1 MNECGLV
8 QQFLKTTSIKVKVLR
23 KVEKFLQK
31 DDVIIDAWYNGL
43 DANKHYD
50 P

>member
-1 MNECGLV
+1 
-8 QQFLKTTSIKVKVLR
+8 VKVLR
-23 KVEKFLQK
+23 KAENLLQK

-43 DANKHYD
+43 DAHKHYD